1 MNLLSLFAVFDRI
14 VARRTFVLN
23 GCSLTAERCYTS
35 LVDDG
40 NGIDQGDSDEELDF
54 QSFTIEVS
62 GVKKETSEEIVKMFF
77 TNSRKSGGGDID
89 NMWYDKD
96 SGNYIVT
103 FSERVCK

>member
-1 MNLLSLFAVFDRI
+1 MYLLSLFAVVDSI
-14 VARRTFVLN
+14 VARGTFELN

-35 LVDDG
+35 LVEDG
-40 NGIDQGDSDEELDF
+40 KATNQCDSDGEFDF
-54 QSFTIEVS
+54 RSVTIDVS

-77 TNSRKSGGGDID
+77 TNSRISGGGDID